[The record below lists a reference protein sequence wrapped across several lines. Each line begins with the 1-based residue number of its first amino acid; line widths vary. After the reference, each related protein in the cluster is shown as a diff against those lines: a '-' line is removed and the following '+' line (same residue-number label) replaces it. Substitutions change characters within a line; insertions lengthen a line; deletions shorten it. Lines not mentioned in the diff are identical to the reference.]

1 MIRDHLRLLLGV
13 ALAAAMAA
21 GPAHALLEDNL
32 SSLTSD
38 QTEGYLGP
46 LARGLSGSLNSGI
59 FRSGDVPLAGVSLS
73 LDIRGA
79 YVSFSD
85 DDRVFDTPAI
95 PGYSSTEAPTVIGDV
110 DAVTV
115 NHESVPGLQ
124 FTYPGGFDM
133 GNFAAAVPQLTI
145 GNILGTRAM
154 IRWLSLSLGD
164 EDLGDFSFF
173 GLGGQHSISQYLP
186 GLPVDLAV
194 GVMWQK
200 FSIGD
205 DVVDASALAFNVTG
219 SRRFGTGVTVEPF
232 VGLGLD
238 SFRMDAT
245 YDTDDDESI
254 SVEFDRENDVHLALG
269 AGLNLPGVK
278 VHAGYDIA
286 ATNGF
291 SGGIS
296 FGI

>member
-1 MIRDHLRLLLGV
+1 MIRNHLGLLLGV
-13 ALAAAMAA
+13 ALVALGAA

-32 SSLTSD
+32 GTLDTQ

-46 LARGLSGSLNSGI
+46 FATGLSGALNSGI
-59 FRSGDVPLAGVSLS
+59 FRSGNVPTAGVSLT

-85 DDRVFDTPAI
+85 DDREYKTPEL
-95 PGYSSTEAPTVIGDV
+95 PGYPSTTAPTVIGDTQSV
-110 DAVTV
+110 SV
-115 NHESVPGLQ
+115 NGAGGTQ

-133 GNFAAAVPQLTI
+133 SNFGAAVPQLTI

-173 GLGGQHSISQYLP
+173 GLGGQHSISRYLP
-186 GLPVDLAV
+186 GLPVDLAA

-205 DVVDASALAFNVTG
+205 DVVKATALAFNVTG
-219 SRRFGTGVTVEPF
+219 SRRFGTGVVIEPYA
-232 VGLGLD
+232 GLGID
-238 SFRMDAT
+238 SFSMDAK
-245 YDTDDDESI
+245 YDTSDDESVT
-254 SVEFDRENDVHLALG
+254 VEFDRQNDVHLTLG
-269 AGLNLPGVK
+269 TGLDFPGVK
-278 VHAGYDIA
+278 VHAAYDIA